1 MEDNF
6 KKQIKED
13 IEKYQEDLYFISNI
27 KKDEW
32 AFNYW
37 ILDKLF
43 YEEEELIEEKIIE
56 YKDMGIDAYE
66 FYEDTKELFLIQN
79 KYYSETNKLDVNYIK
94 NTFLLTGITAL
105 ENGTYNRSE
114 ELQKIFDKYKNDS
127 EFTVYLELYITND
140 EKSKEIEEYI
150 KKFNKKNPK
159 YIAKIY
165 YLNDIK
171 EKYYGES
178 EQNRKE

>member
-1 MEDNF
+1 MQHLNILNF
-6 KKQIKED
+6 TC
-13 IEKYQEDLYFISNI
+13 F
-27 KKDEW
+27 
-32 AFNYW
+32 
-37 ILDKLF
+37 
-43 YEEEELIEEKIIE
+43 KIIF
-56 YKDMGIDAYE
+56 I
-66 FYEDTKELFLIQN
+66 LLN
-79 KYYSETNKLDVNYIK
+79 SNYIK

-114 ELQKIFDKYKNDS
+114 ELQKIFNKYKNDS

-165 YLNDIK
+165 YLNEFVKRRAVLSIR
-171 EKYYGES
+171 E
-178 EQNRKE
+178 